1 MMAVVPYEDST
12 PPGRADPDD
21 DRVSPSEGYEPL
33 AERVAG
39 LKHLQLLERT
49 PLLRRRAGRLLF
61 LLIVVALPIALA
73 VAFLQNQ
80 PDDPAELVLREPDTA
95 GNVAGLRVS
104 ATMKQLDTTIGEL
117 FLQLTF
123 SPNLALAGT
132 DGLRDT
138 IEVQVNDNTGNGT
151 LTFFRGSVMQPRT
164 ITVSV
169 TGSRVQQ
176 YPFDDY
182 RASIIVSAVT
192 ADART
197 PIPVAMDVV
206 AALSD
211 FRATANDV
219 REEGAP
225 GARVVVAIERERG
238 VVLWAVL
245 FMILCWLLAGSVT
258 VLTYLVLVRTDA
270 VPFWL
275 WGFIIGILFA
285 LPNLRN
291 SLPGDPPFGSTV
303 DWGAF
308 YWSVLILALCLI
320 ALVVAESVDMS
331 RTHRA
336 ASRNR

>member
-1 MMAVVPYEDST
+1 MMAAVPYDDSAA
-12 PPGRADPDD
+12 PGRSDQD
-21 DRVSPSEGYEPL
+21 DRRASFDEGYEPL
-33 AERVAG
+33 AVRVAG

-49 PLLRRRAGRLLF
+49 PLLRRRAGRILF
-61 LLIVVALPIALA
+61 LLLVVALPIALA
-73 VAFLQNQ
+73 VAFLRSQ
-80 PDDPAELVLREPDTA
+80 PDDPAQLVLREPDPP

-104 ATMKQLDTTIGEL
+104 ATMKQLNTTIGEL
-117 FLQLTF
+117 LVQLTF

-138 IEVQVNDNTGNGT
+138 IEVQVNDNSGNGT
-151 LTFFRGSVMQPRT
+151 LVFFRGSSMQPRAV
-164 ITVSV
+164 TVSV

-182 RASIIVSAVT
+182 RALINVNASF
-192 ADART
+192 ADSRT
-197 PIPVAMDVV
+197 QIPVAMDVV

-211 FRATANDV
+211 FRATATDV

-225 GARVVVAIERERG
+225 GARVVATIVRENG

-336 ASRNR
+336 ASRKP